1 MKKMK
6 KIISILMCGIMVMAL
21 GGCGSSDSGKEEA
34 ASTSAPDS
42 SAESTEEADA
52 SAKGDD
58 KLTFEYFT
66 LSMGIEWIQQI
77 DEALKELGEENNF
90 EVLTGDADYDIN
102 EQLSQVST
110 AVGQGIDGAFLFVVD
125 EGSAT
130 AVVDKFDEADIPVI
144 GETLKLQDGNGDN
157 IAPYVELDAES
168 VGGECGKWVCEN
180 YESCGVDM
188 SDMSKVGVIAVTS
201 SKYQSDL
208 GRRDGFMDEIKAGL
222 PDIPE
227 NNFYL
232 ADIAS
237 ETNDDESQN
246 AYNVVSPL
254 LAAHPEIESWLMVAT
269 TDHFGVGACRAI
281 EAAGKEDQTI
291 LVSCGGEFAVKEWDN
306 DSAKCWKAAC
316 YYDAMDFVKIMVE
329 GMLEICRDGKDA
341 SEIYDEYR
349 DGDETYAAVGI
360 TGSMITTDD
369 YKEHVRA
376 YQ

>member
-6 KIISILMCGIMVMAL
+6 KVISILMCGIMVMAL
-21 GGCGSSDSGKEEA
+21 GGCGSSDSGSKEA
-34 ASTSAPDS
+34 ASTSTP
-42 SAESTEEADA
+42 DA
-52 SAKGDD
+52 SAETTEAAKAPAEGDE

-168 VGGECGKWVCEN
+168 VGGECGKWVCGN

-208 GRRDGFMDEIKAGL
+208 GRRDGFLNEIKAGL

-227 NNFYL
+227 NNYYL

-254 LAAHPEIESWLMVAT
+254 LAAHPEIESWLMIAT

-281 EAAGKEDQTI
+281 EAAGMEDQTI

-306 DSAKCWKAAC
+306 ESAKCWKAAC

-329 GMLEICRDGKDA
+329 GMLEICREGKDA

>member
-1 MKKMK
+1 MK
-6 KIISILMCGIMVMAL
+6 KIMSFLLCGTMAAML
-21 GGCGSSDSGKEEA
+21 AGCGGADNGKAEESNSSVQ
-34 ASTSAPDS
+34 DS
-42 SAESTEEADA
+42 SSQVTNVQEDED
-52 SAKGDD
+52 KNDKKDD

-77 DEALKELGEENNF
+77 DEALKELGEEQNF

-110 AVGQGIDGAFLFVVD
+110 GVSQGIDGAFLFVVD

-157 IAPYVELDAES
+157 VAPYVELDAES

-188 SDMSKVGVIAVTS
+188 SDLSKVGVLNITS

-208 GRRDGFMDEIKAGL
+208 GRANGFITEVQAGL

-227 NNFYL
+227 SNYYE

-246 AYNVVSPL
+246 AYNLVSPL
-254 LAAHPEIESWLMVAT
+254 LAAHPEIESWIMIAT
-269 TDHFGVGACRAI
+269 TDHFGVGACRAV
-281 EAAGKEDQTI
+281 EAAGMEDQTI

-306 DSAKCWKAAC
+306 ESAKCWKAAC
-316 YYDAMDFVKIMVE
+316 YYDAMDFAKIMVE
-329 GMLEICRDGKDA
+329 GMLQICREGKDA

-349 DGDETYAAVGI
+349 NGDETYAAVGI
-360 TGSMITTDD
+360 TGSMITTED

>member
-42 SAESTEEADA
+42 SAEATEEADA

-208 GRRDGFMDEIKAGL
+208 GRRDGFINEIKAGL

-329 GMLEICRDGKDA
+329 GMLEICREGKDA

>member
-42 SAESTEEADA
+42 SAEATEEADA

-329 GMLEICRDGKDA
+329 GMLEICREGKDA